1 MKNTKNLIALAA
13 LTGLSL
19 IAASCGGGGGGPVNP
34 GGGGPAAGTADLT
47 GTLKEGAGG
56 RVTSTVGD
64 GLSGIPVSL
73 INTVTGALQGTD
85 TTSAS
90 GNFEFKAIPSGSSYL
105 VKVEFTSSKDLDGD
119 GSNDQ
124 VELYFPVSVADQSIT
139 NLIQTIGVDD
149 SNNDGSDDSLV
160 VKTEIGDDNGHR
172 ESHHRQHRFRDGQ
185 TVDDSN
191 NNGSFS
197 DDSGFDD
204 SNCDNLPDS
213 SSSSGGSMG
222 SGIELFGAISSIDSS
237 SFTVNGVTFSFT
249 SATEWHVGDRSHAS
263 PSEFPVGTEVK
274 VEGFK
279 AANGGFVATEV
290 KTGQGSSDDDPG
302 SGFHVETFGTLEAL
316 GVDGFTVGGTRF
328 KFNAGTEWKLNGE
341 HVSVDSFS
349 NGMSVKVEAVP
360 EGEGY
365 VAIEVKSGTDSGSG
379 GDDDDDD
386 NSGSGGGDDN
396 DDDDDNSGSGGD
408 DDNDD
413 DSNDDNGGDD
423 DSNDDNGGD
432 DSGTDGG
439 GDDGT
444 PDQGSGDN

>member
-1 MKNTKNLIALAA
+1 MTKNTKNCIALAT

-19 IAASCGGGGGGPVNP
+19 LAASCGGGGGGAPVNP
-34 GGGGPAAGTADLT
+34 GGGGPAAGTANLT
-47 GTLKEGAGG
+47 GQLREGAGG

-73 INTVTGALQGTD
+73 INAVTGALQGSNVTN
-85 TTSAS
+85 AS

-124 VELYFPVSVADQSIT
+124 VELFFPVSVADQSIT
-139 NLIQTIGVDD
+139 NLVQTIGVDD
-149 SNNDGSDDSLV
+149 SNSDGSDDSLV
-160 VKTEIGDDNGHR
+160 VKTEIGDDKGHQ
-172 ESHHRQHRFRDGQ
+172 ESHHRQHRFRDGM

-213 SSSSGGSMG
+213 SDSSGGSTG
-222 SGIELFGAISSIDSS
+222 SGIELFGAIESIDSS
-237 SFTVNGVTFSFT
+237 SFSVGGVSFTFT
-249 SATEWHVGDRSHAS
+249 SATEWQVGDNHHAS
-263 PSEFPVGTEVK
+263 PSAFPVGTEVK

-279 AANGGFVATEV
+279 AANGDFVATEV
-290 KTGQGSSDDDPG
+290 KTGQSSGDDDPG
-302 SGFHVETFGTLEAL
+302 VVDHVETFGTIENL
-316 GVDGFTVGGTRF
+316 GVDGVTISGTRF
-328 KFNAGTEWKLNGE
+328 KFDSATEWKLNGE

-349 NGMSVKVEAVP
+349 VGMEVKVEAVAD
-360 EGEGY
+360 GDGY
-365 VAIEVKSGTDSGSG
+365 RATEIKSGTDSGSG
-379 GDDDDDD
+379 G
-386 NSGSGGGDDN
+386 GG
-396 DDDDDNSGSGGD
+396 
-408 DDNDD
+408 
-413 DSNDDNGGDD
+413 DDNGGDD
-423 DSNDDNGGD
+423 NSGGGHGGDDNGGD
-432 DSGTDGG
+432 DNGGSDDSGNDGG